1 MGRRRPA
8 ERPALVTLGRVAIPV
23 ALVGLWWLASRWY
36 GNGALFPGPLP
47 TLRAALDVLR
57 DGSLV
62 RDVLASSLRILA
74 GFVLG
79 SAIGFLLGVTM
90 GSVRAIRQALDPYL
104 NFFRF
109 VSGIAWV
116 GVATLWLGLGE
127 ASKIALIAYVTVFA
141 VALNTLAG
149 YERIPRNRIR
159 AAQSLGAGRAAIF
172 LHVAVPSSLH
182 FALQGARL
190 AMTAS
195 FLTVVAAEMVAARS
209 GVGFMIYSARAF
221 FTTDVMFVGIFV
233 LGLMGVV
240 ADRLF
245 WLLRS
250 TVFRRYGSPS

>member
-1 MGRRRPA
+1 MGRARPA
-8 ERPALVTLGRVAIPV
+8 EHPALVTLGRVAVPV

-36 GNGALFPGPLP
+36 GSEALFPGPLP
-47 TLRAALDVLR
+47 TLRAGLGVLR
-57 DGSLV
+57 DGSLL
-62 RDVLASSLRILA
+62 RDVLVSSLRILA
-74 GFVLG
+74 GFAIG
-79 SAIGFLLGVTM
+79 SALGFLLGLAM
-90 GSVRAIRQALDPYL
+90 GSVPVIRQALDPYL

-127 ASKIALIAYVTVFA
+127 ASKVALIAYVTVFA

-159 AAQSLGAGRAAIF
+159 AARCLGAGRGMVF
-172 LHVAVPSSLH
+172 LRVAVPSTLH

-209 GVGFMIYSARAF
+209 GVGYLIYSARAF
-221 FTTDVMFVGIFV
+221 FTTDVMFVGIFT
-233 LGLMGVV
+233 LGVMGVV